1 MKSTMTGFVCLLA
14 SFGLTP
20 LLAETINGTVY
31 DMSGAVIPNVAITLT
46 NAETKISRTLA
57 SGEDGSFSAVG
68 IAPGA
73 YHLTFEAKGFQAARE
88 YASLKAGETAKV
100 APILQVGRI
109 RETMT
114 VTAKGTPAYS
124 GPVKVRVGGNV
135 EAPKLL
141 RGVRAPYPE
150 SVKARGITGRVI
162 VQSVLLKD
170 GTLGNLSVI
179 QSPDPEL
186 SASTLEAVS
195 KARYMPA
202 KLNGQPV
209 EVVTL
214 IEVNFNLAQ

>member
-14 SFGLTP
+14 SLGFTP
-20 LLAETINGTVY
+20 LLAETLNGTVY
-31 DMSGAVIPNVAITLT
+31 DVSGAAIPNVVITIT
-46 NAETKISRTLA
+46 NAETKLSRTLA

-73 YHLTFEAKGFQAARE
+73 YQLTFEAKGFQAARE
-88 YASLKAGETAKV
+88 HTSLKAGETAKLTPV
-100 APILQVGRI
+100 LQVGRI

-135 EAPKLL
+135 EPPKLL
-141 RGVRAPYPE
+141 REVRAPYPE
-150 SVKARGITGRVI
+150 SVKARGITGTVI
-162 VQSVLLKD
+162 VQGVLLMD
-170 GTLGNLSVI
+170 GTLSSLRVI

-195 KARYMPA
+195 KARYTPA
-202 KLNGQPV
+202 KLNGQPI
-209 EVVTL
+209 EVVTV
-214 IEVNFNLAQ
+214 IEINFNLAP